1 MWTGF
6 QLVSTAA
13 SLCWLTHSQ
22 GFYLRQVFRHMLKP
36 CAAGKST
43 EEVVWKRV
51 QSVFK
56 CLPPPPPYLLLLA
69 AEGLSSSKLLQTA
82 STSPTTGVFPNLIEW
97 MVLQWKII
105 MFYNERSTL
114 MLLWTHGPL
123 NKSVFISLHTLNLNT
138 SLLCIV
144 NHTWGVS
151 RRPGRLHRAHPGG
164 GGVNPTPPVKYFLN
178 DLI

>member
-22 GFYLRQVFRHMLKP
+22 VFYLRQVFRRMLKP

-56 CLPPPPPYLLLLA
+56 CLSPLIYFYWQQRGTVAPNC
-69 AEGLSSSKLLQTA
+69 SRLLQ
-82 STSPTTGVFPNLIEW
+82 PLHHRGFPNLIEW

-114 MLLWTHGPL
+114 MSLWTHGPL
-123 NKSVFISLHTLNLNT
+123 NKSVFISLHALNLNT

-164 GGVNPTPPVKYFLN
+164 GGVNHTPPFKYFSN